1 MSQALRRRLVTAA
14 ITAAS
19 VALVATPA
27 ADAAKKKPL
36 SKTDKTQNAAIKK
49 QGTAIKKVTKTASSA
64 GKSAKSAGK
73 NAAQGIADAKAAAGK
88 ADAAQ
93 GTANAIL
100 GGVPQ
105 ILDGLTKLAAGLQQ
119 AADGL
124 NKLAANAAAQEYGVV
139 KVQLGTTDAP
149 GAILTSSDIPDDS
162 NAAVVTGTM
171 VVPVP
176 ANTPAVPIRLLA
188 GVRSGE
194 SDGTGADNPVA
205 SAGIVSMSVAN
216 PAGLPLTGG
225 NAGLPTVP
233 ITSAQ
238 NAAAGGAPV
247 YPIPNKAPR
256 VDATPNPFSFP
267 TDLAI
272 DLTDAGTLQ
281 NITGAVAPFSVSNP
295 SGNDALVVVT
305 VTVRFND
312 LTASASDVTA

>member
-1 MSQALRRRLVTAA
+1 LVTAA

-27 ADAAKKKPL
+27 ADAAKKKPV

-49 QGTAIKKVTKTASSA
+49 QGSAIKKVTKTAASA

-73 NAAQGIADAKAAAGK
+73 SAAQGVADAKAAAGK

-105 ILDGLTKLAAGLQQ
+105 ILDGLSKLATGLQQ

-139 KVQLGTTDAP
+139 KVQIAGQDVP
-149 GAILTSSDIPDDS
+149 GAILTSGDIPDDS
-162 NAAVVTGTM
+162 NAAIVTGT
-171 VVPVP
+171 VLAQVPGGATNLPVQ
-176 ANTPAVPIRLLA
+176 LLA

-205 SAGIVSMSVAN
+205 SAGIVSMSVTN
-216 PAGLPLTGG
+216 VTPAPATGLVTITGG
-225 NAGLPTVP
+225 SGGAPGVP
-233 ITSAQ
+233 ITSAPI
-238 NAAAGGAPV
+238 GGDGTPPV

-256 VDATPNPFSFP
+256 VDAAPNPFSFP

-272 DLTDAGTLQ
+272 DLTALPLFGAGS
-281 NITGAVAPFSVSNP
+281 APFKVSSAAP
-295 SGNDALVVVT
+295 SGTNLPITVT
-305 VTVRFND
+305 FTVRFND
-312 LTASASDVTA
+312 LTATASDVTA